1 MSKLALINGDIWIM
15 DDPGKTCE
23 SVLIEDGL
31 IAQTGTTAEVLAS
44 VERGNP
50 PYYKYMTFDSQLLD
64 NLIQGNYPKH
74 NTVRVIDLCG
84 KTVLPGFIDTHMHLE
99 SFALA
104 MLQVDLKYPL
114 IKDIE
119 DIKDALRRE
128 KNADG
133 RWIVGNLYDHNK
145 LTEKSHPTK
154 WDLDQVSLD
163 QPILIFHISGHMVSV
178 NSKALEIAGIDCETP
193 DPAGGRIERTP
204 EGEPTGVLFE
214 TAFNLVIGYI
224 PPYTREEKASAL
236 DKAMA
241 LLLEKGITG
250 VHDMGVEDYTIDLEL
265 YQDIYKQ
272 KRLKTRISMLYP
284 YASAEKAAFDLE
296 DCTSG
301 FNGQL
306 ALNNDF
312 IKLLGLKCFSDG
324 SMVGRTAA
332 VKKPYRD
339 GSGNGMMLLNE
350 DQLKK
355 MAGLAKDKNL
365 QIGIHAIGD
374 RALEKCLNAYEA
386 VLKNDAHNNRFRI
399 EHCGIG
405 STEAFERMQNMNILV
420 ASQPQFVRDFGDG
433 ILLNYHGEVIPWIY
447 AYRSMLDKGLHLSFS
462 SDAPVTDPDPLL
474 TIRCSVNRNTE
485 TERPFCPEENIS
497 LYEAVK
503 CYSYEG
509 AYASFEE
516 DKKGMI
522 KPGYFADMVILT
534 DRLTLDSLSSISV
547 EKTLL
552 AGEIEFS
559 KEEGL

>member
-15 DDPGKTCE
+15 DEPGNTCE
-23 SVLIEDGL
+23 AILIKDGL
-31 IAQTGTTAEVLAS
+31 IVKTGKTDEILAS
-44 VERGNP
+44 VDQSNQP
-50 PYYKYMTFDSQLLD
+50 LD
-64 NLIQGNYPKH
+64 NLIQGNDPKN

-84 KTVLPGFIDTHMHLE
+84 KTVLPGFIDTHLHFE

-119 DIKDALRRE
+119 DIKGALRRE
-128 KNADG
+128 ENIDG

-178 NSKALEIAGIDCETP
+178 NSKALEIAGIDDDTP
-193 DPAGGRIERTP
+193 DPSGGRIERMP
-204 EGEPTGVLFE
+204 EGEATGVLFE
-214 TAFNLVIGYI
+214 TAFNLVIGHI

-236 DKAMA
+236 DKAMEI
-241 LLLEKGITG
+241 LLEKGITS

-265 YQDIYKQ
+265 YQEMFEQ

-284 YASAEKAAFDLE
+284 YASPEKAASDLV
-296 DCTSG
+296 DCSSA
-301 FNGQL
+301 FNRQL
-306 ALNNDF
+306 ALNNDY
-312 IKLLGLKCFSDG
+312 IKLSGLKCFSDG

-339 GSGNGMMLLNE
+339 GTGNGMMLLNE

-355 MAGLAKDKNL
+355 MAGLAKEKNL
-365 QIGIHAIGD
+365 QLGIHAIGD
-374 RALEKCLNAYEA
+374 QAIEKCLDAYEA
-386 VLKNDAHNNRFRI
+386 VLKDDAPNNRFRI

-405 STEAFERMQNMNILV
+405 STEAFDRMQKMTILV
-420 ASQPQFVRDFGDG
+420 ASQPQFLRDFGDG
-433 ILLNYHGEVIPWIY
+433 ILLNYHEEVIPWIY
-447 AYRSMLDKGLHLSFS
+447 AYRRMLDQGLHLSFS

-474 TIRCSVNRNTE
+474 TIRCAVNRKTE
-485 TERPFCPEENIS
+485 AGRPFCPEENIS

-503 CYSYEG
+503 CYTVEG

-516 DKKGMI
+516 DKKGML

-534 DRLTLDSLSSISV
+534 ERLNLESLCTISV
-547 EKTLL
+547 EKTIL

-559 KEEGL
+559 IGDGL